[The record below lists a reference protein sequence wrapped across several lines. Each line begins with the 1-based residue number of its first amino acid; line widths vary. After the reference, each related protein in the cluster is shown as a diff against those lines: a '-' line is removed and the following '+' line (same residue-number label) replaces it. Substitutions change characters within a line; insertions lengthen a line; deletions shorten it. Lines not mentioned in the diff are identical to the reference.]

1 MPPKDSTKKLKKSS
15 DEKEET
21 KAGHSHPSYSKEEG
35 VQRYNTQESDSGVE
49 RYGNRSKQPTGVERY
64 SSPKISTKGYPPGRL
79 PAHLRPK
86 IGGRSRPY
94 YITWAAVDTGFAIAG
109 GGGAISMLFS
119 TLGILAYRHDVKTLS
134 PHQWQEK
141 YKNTAQSGAWYLRNI
156 AIITGTI
163 SGLLTLGSALFGW
176 RAAEN
181 YATANELKEQ
191 ERALYR
197 EMFPPG
203 GEVRRHLGD

>member
-1 MPPKDSTKKLKKSS
+1 MLSVMDSKIITSFNFGLK
-15 DEKEET
+15 
-21 KAGHSHPSYSKEEG
+21 
-35 VQRYNTQESDSGVE
+35 
-49 RYGNRSKQPTGVERY
+49 
-64 SSPKISTKGYPPGRL
+64 
-79 PAHLRPK
+79 
-86 IGGRSRPY
+86 
-94 YITWAAVDTGFAIAG
+94 F
-109 GGGAISMLFS
+109 F
-119 TLGILAYRHDVKTLS
+119 
-134 PHQWQEK
+134 
-141 YKNTAQSGAWYLRNI
+141 
-156 AIITGTI
+156 IITGTI